1 MKKFIII
8 SCSLVLI
15 FVLGFRIYNV
25 SQEAIVAEEK
35 IHEFNEEVDLGKNY
49 FHSSEEIAEG
59 YTITVLDSEILTLE
73 DYTDKYDFDPSYI
86 NKNENASFPVTHIYE
101 VKVKLK
107 NVSNDYAGEQGINFG
122 QYALLGVDYRLG
134 LDFDAY
140 AMSNPTM
147 EGSLG
152 VSVKKADEFEF
163 ILPFAISN
171 YSGFMKHIL
180 SSDTPF
186 LQVTQYPVS
195 NLLKIE

>member
-8 SCSLVLI
+8 GCSLVLM
-15 FVLGFRIYNV
+15 LLWGFRIVDV
-25 SQEAIVAEEK
+25 SREATVAEEE
-35 IHEFNEEVDLGKNY
+35 IYDFNEDVDLGKNY

-73 DYTDKYDFDPSYI
+73 DYTGKYDFDPSYI
-86 NKNENASFPVTHIYE
+86 NPDVNSSFPVTHIYE
-101 VKVKLK
+101 VRVKLK
-107 NVSNDYAGEQGINFG
+107 NVANDHAGEQGIDFS

-134 LDFDAY
+134 LEYDAY
-140 AMSNPTM
+140 AISNPTM

-152 VSVKKADEFEF
+152 VSVKKGDEFEF
-163 ILPFAISN
+163 VLPFAIRN
-171 YSGFMKHIL
+171 YSGLMKHIL
-180 SSDTPF
+180 NNDTPF